1 MYKFIITNTAQQ
13 NCSGPFSFYDHLPLP
28 FSLIAISKLLSNLQS
43 FPHGSPLSADNF
55 YCTKIKSHQM
65 GTPQFPAIKLLVFP
79 PLNPLPSY
87 HNRGTVQ
94 PPPSL
99 NPVSHLFQQIY
110 TIGCPF
116 SQKSPIK
123 TTLSTNPHSSP
134 ATNPSPLTE
143 FLKYCAAIPLSLF
156 PHFPLFLPPASIH
169 QNCSC

>member
-79 PLNPLPSY
+79 PLNQLPELFLSCKTETLY
-87 HNRGTVQ
+87 SLNNSLFF
-94 PPPSL
+94 PSPPSG
-99 NPVSHLFQQIY
+99 NCYFTFRSEERRVGKECRSRW
-110 TIGCPF
+110 
-116 SQKSPIK
+116 SPY
-123 TTLSTNPHSSP
+123 H
-134 ATNPSPLTE
+134 
-143 FLKYCAAIPLSLF
+143 
-156 PHFPLFLPPASIH
+156 
-169 QNCSC
+169 